1 MVLIFVLGILALL
14 AMLVAA
20 FAVETG
26 TELEMAANHRDGER
40 ARLVARA
47 GLERAK
53 YELRRSAVTPG
64 FPQPWMMADLWNYS
78 KNQAAPTLGLSAA
91 PSNIQTTVTPS
102 FGVVMPS
109 QPAGITF
116 ASAANPNGLPWPS
129 GYVGS
134 TYYSYD
140 PNSGFHGDYYVL
152 KVTDCNSCIDLS
164 DQNPN
169 LGTMINTLAQTVA
182 GNAATPVPDAASNI
196 GNLLVTNRPAG
207 GYRRIEEVQA
217 ILLKQFPNSGGQDF
231 ASLAP
236 YLTTQAYVDG
246 RVIYMGPS
254 APNLT
259 ITPRA
264 PINVNQAPYPVLV
277 AALNGITGKTAD
289 NTTWSISLGQ
299 AKNLAAQI
307 IAFRNT
313 PAAGRYGFS
322 SWSQFSQWLQGTLG
336 QRQLAALVLANCNPN
351 TDLNSLVPDASI
363 YQCIDKTQ
371 ITTGTTELC
380 FEPGGTFLLDSLG
393 VILDTTGKIIAAS
406 AECTATVRVWTQYNE
421 TNQTDFELNRVD
433 PPGAT
438 GMTGLKDLTTLP
450 ECRNAVLATIQ
461 PDANT
466 VAVSGLR
473 GSLYDGQLTF
483 NTITSCSIGPQS
495 TYCGNIDGTLN
506 GLRSGATN
514 YTTSA
519 GNVSTPQKP
528 APGQGGDG
536 QGRLANYA
544 NAAPGTHPQVARTLD
559 TSTPPSTTTG
569 AWTAWASGGMIGDVN
584 AGTQTAPN
592 LFGGSDLHP
601 LAATVGRGAGATG
614 NRKLMFL
621 QTQTLVTAP
630 HDYNTV
636 TLQMGISLKSSL
648 LTSNSTQATQTNQT
662 EVGATAT
669 VSWSGDITH
678 DQTLNGVST
687 ETTNASLASTGGLT
701 IVTNQDSAAQD
712 QTNSSVTNSS
722 SSATDTTAVSGTLT
736 AVVPAWTLNSLDRQT
751 FQFWLKPGQ
760 RIPGTTTYWDG
771 QNWVGPTGQTLVLLD
786 WHSGK
791 PVGYGDTVNVSLS
804 DSVSTGVSS
813 SGTIEQ
819 AQANSTTG
827 GVNNVGA
834 TTIDGNQSGATAA
847 LSPELAAIAD
857 NSESSSV
864 TWGAETHLVIYATV
878 VAGGLQLCAEFSMP
892 KKTDPPTVQVP
903 SNMSGAYT
911 RDWIG
916 PTVAPGTWH
925 QVMFPIRVANGL
937 PDSGQISGGNRNT
950 AFIVDGSVVG
960 STGAEPA
967 WPTESDP
974 DARLIQA
981 AYQKMLGDYNNM
993 YQAFQQMDAQD
1004 TAAAQAAAAAAT
1016 WSHNVSASGSMQSVS
1031 SWTGAISCDSN
1042 LTVSV
1047 NWQVTGYTLNGTDS
1061 NSDTVTSS
1069 SFNKTITPP
1078 PAYNAANYP
1087 SPVRIPPGQSPAAAL
1102 INECLPGWTPGA
1114 DGVCIWVGGV
1124 SPNDTVAASDNHV
1137 AGSFDF
1143 YGLIDN
1149 LVIDGDLANSA
1160 SQGTRYNTF
1169 QPSTGGAAGGTVYFQ
1184 KHVPALEW
1192 DKPVMVLAQRATT
1205 WTSNGGVDTVD
1216 LGTAEMQFGWVPVGT
1231 MGPGTFATAPA
1242 ALVPAGGGWT
1252 NLDNNGGQSSNWNT
1266 VLNATVLPTKNNQF
1280 TGSGFMTTSHGAE
1293 EYFYAIQFTPPAAG
1307 GPGGPP
1313 MTPILDDVKILY
1325 MPWDC
1330 ATVLQEEN
1338 VD

>member
-1 MVLIFVLGILALL
+1 MVKTRARRQDTGMVLIFVLGILALL

-53 YELRRSAVTPG
+53 YELRRSAVTAN
-64 FPQPWMMADLWNYS
+64 FPQPWMMADVWNYQ
-78 KNQAAPTLGLSAA
+78 KNQAAPTLGLTAA

-102 FGVVMPS
+102 FGVCMPS
-109 QPAGITF
+109 QPVGITF
-116 ASAANPNGLPWPS
+116 ASAANPNALPWPS

-169 LGTMINTLAQTVA
+169 LATMINTLAQTVA
-182 GNAATPVPDAASNI
+182 ANAATPVPDAASNI
-196 GNLLVTNRPAG
+196 GTLLVTNRPAG
-207 GYRRIEEVQA
+207 GFRRLEEVQA
-217 ILLKQFPNSGGQDF
+217 ILLKQFPNSGGQDY

-246 RVIYMGPS
+246 RVIYMGPL

-259 ITPRA
+259 VTPRA
-264 PINVNQAPYPVLV
+264 PINVNMAPYPVLV
-277 AALNGITGKTAD
+277 AALSGIVGKTPD
-289 NTTWSISLGQ
+289 GTTWTLSLGQ

-313 PAAGRYGFS
+313 LNAGRFGFS
-322 SWSQFSQWLQGTLG
+322 GWSEFARFLRTQLGSQ
-336 QRQLAALVLANCNPN
+336 QLAALVLANCNPN
-351 TDLNSLVPDASI
+351 TDINSTVPDASI

-380 FEPGGTFLLDSLG
+380 FEPGGIFQLDSLG
-393 VILDTTGKIIAAS
+393 VILDTSGKIIAAS
-406 AECTATVRVWTQYNE
+406 AECAATVRVWTQYNE

-450 ECRNAVLATIQ
+450 ECRNASLATIQ
-461 PDANT
+461 PDANN
-466 VAVSGLR
+466 AQVSALR
-473 GSLYDGQLTF
+473 GALYDGQLTF
-483 NTITSCSIGPQS
+483 NTITSCNIGPQS
-495 TYCGNIDGTLN
+495 TYCGNIDGTIN

-514 YTTSA
+514 YTTTA
-519 GNVSTPQKP
+519 GNVATPQKP

-536 QGRLANYA
+536 QGRLSNYA
-544 NAAPGTHPQVARTLD
+544 NANPATHPQVARTLD
-559 TSTPPSTTTG
+559 TSTPPSTTSG
-569 AWTAWASGGMIGDVN
+569 AWTAWAGGNMLGDVN

-592 LFGGSDLHP
+592 FFGGSDLHP
-601 LAATVGRGAGATG
+601 LAATVGRGAGAVG

-636 TLQMGISLKSSL
+636 TLQMGISLGSKL
-648 LTSNSTQATQTNQT
+648 FTNNSTTATQTNQT

-678 DQTLNGVST
+678 DQTLNGQTT

-701 IVTNQDSAAQD
+701 IVTNQDSAAHD
-712 QTNSSVTNSS
+712 STSSSVTNSS
-722 SSATDTTAVSGTLT
+722 SSSVDTTAVSGTLT

-771 QNWVGPTGQTLVLLD
+771 QNWVGATGQTLVLLD

-791 PVGYGDTVNVSLS
+791 PVAYGDTVNVSLA

-834 TTIDGNQSGATAA
+834 STIDGNQSGATAA
-847 LSPELAAIAD
+847 LTPELQAIAD

-878 VAGGLQLCAEFSMP
+878 VPGGLQLCAEFAMP
-892 KKTDPPTVQVP
+892 KKVDPGFVQVP
-903 SNMSGAYT
+903 SNMSGAYI
-911 RDWIG
+911 RDWVG

-925 QVMFPIRVANGL
+925 QIMFPIRVANAL
-937 PDSGQISGGNRNT
+937 PDSGQIAGGNKNT
-950 AFIVDGSVVG
+950 AFIVDG
-960 STGAEPA
+960 
-967 WPTESDP
+967 
-974 DARLIQA
+974 
-981 AYQKMLGDYNNM
+981 
-993 YQAFQQMDAQD
+993 
-1004 TAAAQAAAAAAT
+1004 
-1016 WSHNVSASGSMQSVS
+1016 NV
-1031 SWTGAISCDSN
+1031 
-1042 LTVSV
+1042 
-1047 NWQVTGYTLNGTDS
+1047 
-1061 NSDTVTSS
+1061 
-1069 SFNKTITPP
+1069 
-1078 PAYNAANYP
+1078 
-1087 SPVRIPPGQSPAAAL
+1087 
-1102 INECLPGWTPGA
+1102 
-1114 DGVCIWVGGV
+1114 
-1124 SPNDTVAASDNHV
+1124 
-1137 AGSFDF
+1137 
-1143 YGLIDN
+1143 
-1149 LVIDGDLANSA
+1149 
-1160 SQGTRYNTF
+1160 
-1169 QPSTGGAAGGTVYFQ
+1169 
-1184 KHVPALEW
+1184 
-1192 DKPVMVLAQRATT
+1192 
-1205 WTSNGGVDTVD
+1205 
-1216 LGTAEMQFGWVPVGT
+1216 
-1231 MGPGTFATAPA
+1231 
-1242 ALVPAGGGWT
+1242 
-1252 NLDNNGGQSSNWNT
+1252 
-1266 VLNATVLPTKNNQF
+1266 
-1280 TGSGFMTTSHGAE
+1280 
-1293 EYFYAIQFTPPAAG
+1293 
-1307 GPGGPP
+1307 
-1313 MTPILDDVKILY
+1313 
-1325 MPWDC
+1325 
-1330 ATVLQEEN
+1330 
-1338 VD
+1338 